1 MPFKCLIDNAE
12 FETEKELHNYVSRR
26 LKVKLEE
33 YYPRYFPRYD
43 LHTGELIE
51 FKNKEFYS
59 HALFNTRDNLIEYFK
74 HNKDIE
80 AVKECLKLRKE
91 AKSLRFAP
99 STVEAR
105 TCILPSPA
113 LVKRMGFDYNQ
124 ICQEIGLHPR
134 YDYSQNLEVDS
145 TPLKVLVDTREQ
157 RPLPIHGEITV
168 SKLDFGDYT
177 STSHFSKVFVERKSL
192 VDLCGTLS
200 AGFERFQREISRA
213 MDMDSHLVV
222 CVEDNIKQLA
232 TIGRTPE
239 TSKVKGSPDFFG
251 VRIRSLCQ
259 QFPNVQF
266 LFVDG
271 RVRMTQIVEKILRLK
286 NDVSKLDVQYFYDSK
301 LL

>member
-1 MPFKCLIDNAE
+1 MFKCLIDNAE
-12 FETEKELHNYVSRR
+12 FASEKELHNYISRR
-26 LKVKLEE
+26 LKVKLED
-33 YYPRYFPRYD
+33 YYPKYHPRYD
-43 LHTGELIE
+43 LQSGEPIQ

-59 HALFNTRDNLIEYFK
+59 HNLFNNRENLIEYFK
-74 HNKDIE
+74 HNKDVE
-80 AVKECLKLRKE
+80 VLKECIRLRKE
-91 AKSLRFAP
+91 SKNLRFAP

-113 LVKRMGFDYNQ
+113 LVKRIGFDYNQ
-124 ICQEIGLHPR
+124 ICQDLGLHPR
-134 YDYSQNLEVDS
+134 YDYSQTLETDPA
-145 TPLKVLVDTREQ
+145 PLKVLVDTREQ
-157 RPLPIHGEITV
+157 RPLPIHGEVTV

-177 STSHFSKVFVERKSL
+177 STSHYKKVFIERKSL

-213 MDMDSHLVV
+213 MDMGSYLVV
-222 CVEDNIKQLA
+222 CVEENIKQMA
-232 TIGRTPE
+232 VIGRTPE
-239 TSKVKGSPDFFG
+239 TSKVQASPDFFG

-271 RVRMTQIVEKILRLK
+271 RVRMSQIIEKVLRLK
-286 NDVSKLDVQYFYDSK
+286 NDVSKLDLQFFYDSK